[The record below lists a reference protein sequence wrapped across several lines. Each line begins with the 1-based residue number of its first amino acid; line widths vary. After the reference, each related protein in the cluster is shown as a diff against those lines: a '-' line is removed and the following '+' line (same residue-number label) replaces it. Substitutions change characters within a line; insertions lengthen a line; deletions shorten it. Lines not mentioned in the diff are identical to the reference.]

1 MPRKKPPTDNPPSK
15 EPTASTTPPS
25 AKPDEGAAK
34 PDQPVKPIT
43 TREKNRALRVVR
55 AIDAFDQDFQEIGF
69 AVRDFVLCGLPYK
82 RSEKTVHERRNG
94 SFTLRVVA
102 DPTYGLPFGQ
112 DRLIP
117 LWLATAFQAAGKPE
131 NNIIRF
137 RCGSDILR
145 AFQIPVSGIERAR
158 LMERFRRTF
167 GATYFGKDERDNHIR
182 TFLES
187 YRLIRRLRLN
197 FGEGNEKKKSKKQH
211 LLWDNAIELDPLFA
225 DDLRRESVP
234 VDMDAVRALK
244 ETPAALDLYMWQAWR
259 SYRLMRR
266 KHTPVEIPVFG
277 EEGLLAQLGS
287 EVEEPYKAR
296 QLLRRWQE
304 LVKFVWPGCP
314 NELNEDASVL
324 RVYAGM
330 AVNPGARLELPGVS
344 RNPPPPRP
352 FTGELPDLSLTREPS
367 PEPPPGLPPGLPPG
381 PVEDPSK

>member
-1 MPRKKPPTDNPPSK
+1 MPRKKPPTDKPPSK
-15 EPTASTTPPS
+15 EPTASTAPPS
-25 AKPDEGAAK
+25 TMPDEGAAK
-34 PDQPVKPIT
+34 PDQLVKPIT

-82 RSEKTVHERRNG
+82 RPEKTVHERRNG

-145 AFQIPVSGIERAR
+145 AFQIPVSGIERIR

-167 GATYFGKDERDNHIR
+167 GATYFGRDERDNHIR

-234 VDMDAVRALK
+234 IDMDAVRALK

-266 KHTPVEIPVFG
+266 KHEPVEIPVFG

-314 NELNEDASVL
+314 NELSEDASVL

-352 FTGELPDLSLTREPS
+352 FTGELPDLSLTREP
-367 PEPPPGLPPGLPPG
+367 PLE

>member
-1 MPRKKPPTDNPPSK
+1 MPRKKPPTDKPPSK
-15 EPTASTTPPS
+15 EPTASATPPP
-25 AKPDEGAAK
+25 AKPDEGAAT

-43 TREKNRALRVVR
+43 TREKNRTLRVVR
-55 AIDAFDQDFQEIGF
+55 AIEAFDQDFQEIGF

-131 NNIIRF
+131 NNVIRF
-137 RCGSDILR
+137 RCASDILR

-158 LMERFRRTF
+158 LMERIRRTF
-167 GATYFGKDERDNHIR
+167 GATYFGKDERDNRVR
-182 TFLES
+182 TFAES
-187 YRLIRRLRLN
+187 YRLIRRLGLS
-197 FGEGNEKKKSKKQH
+197 FGDGKKKSKN
-211 LLWDNAIELDPLFA
+211 LLWDNVIELDPLFA

-234 VDMDAVRALK
+234 IDMDAVRALK
-244 ETPAALDLYMWQAWR
+244 ETPAALDLYLWQAWR
-259 SYRLMRR
+259 SYRLTRR
-266 KHTPVEIPVFG
+266 KQKPVEVPVFG

-304 LVKFVWPGCP
+304 LVKLVWRGCP

-324 RVYAGM
+324 RVRAGM
-330 AVNPGARLELPGVS
+330 AVHPGARLELPGVS

-367 PEPPPGLPPGLPPG
+367 PEPPPG